1 VRFWSL
7 RILLTP
13 GLDYNTIIGFATSAL
28 RTLHES
34 LAPQAQQ
41 LLLSAYSRA
50 LGIARRRNISIEAS
64 TRWVPD
70 EIVVAVEFTP

>member
-1 VRFWSL
+1 ML
-7 RILLTP
+7 P
-13 GLDYNTIIGFATSAL
+13 DYNSIVGFATSAL

-50 LGIARRRNISIEAS
+50 MSIARRRNISIDAS
-64 TRWVPD
+64 TRWIPD
-70 EIVVAVEFTP
+70 KVIVALEFSP